1 MWQKFFTEE
10 QNMIR
15 ELTRKFTVEKIIP
28 VRRELDEN
36 EEFPWELVKEMAKL
50 DLFRIFIPEQ
60 YNGLG
65 GGVLDL
71 AIAVEEMARGCAGV
85 ATTYAANALAAF
97 PIILYGTDEQKRKYL
112 PPIANGEKLAAFA
125 LTEPEAGSDAG
136 NVKTRAVREGDH
148 YIITGR
154 KQWITNGGEADIY
167 VVIASTNPDRGARGL
182 SAFIMEKGMKG
193 FDFGKKEKKMG
204 IRASV
209 TRELIFDDVKV
220 PKDNLLGRENLGFV
234 IAMRTFDYARP
245 GVGALAVGIAEAAL
259 EEAVR
264 FAKTRHQFGQPIS
277 SFEGIQFMIAE
288 MGTKIEA
295 ARSLV
300 YMVSKYIDSG
310 EKDISKYSAMAK
322 LFASDVA
329 MEVTTKA
336 VQIMGGYGYMREYPV
351 EKMMR
356 DAKITQIYEG
366 TNEIQKLVIAAK
378 LIREIV

>member
-28 VRRELDEN
+28 VRQELDEN

-60 YNGLG
+60 YDGLG
-65 GGVLDL
+65 GGVLNL
-71 AIAVEEMARGCAGV
+71 AIVVEEMAKGCAGV

-97 PIILYGTDEQKRKYL
+97 PIILYGTEEQKRKYL

-136 NVKTRAVREGDH
+136 NVKTRAVREGDY

-204 IRASV
+204 IRASA
-209 TRELIFDDVKV
+209 TRELIFDEVKV
-220 PKDNLLGRENLGFV
+220 PKENRLGRENLGFM
-234 IAMRTFDYARP
+234 IAMRTFDHARP

-259 EEAVR
+259 EEAVK
-264 FAKTRHQFGQPIS
+264 FAKTRYQFGQPIS

-288 MGTKIEA
+288 MATKIEA

-310 EKDISKYSAMAK
+310 ERDISKYSAMAK